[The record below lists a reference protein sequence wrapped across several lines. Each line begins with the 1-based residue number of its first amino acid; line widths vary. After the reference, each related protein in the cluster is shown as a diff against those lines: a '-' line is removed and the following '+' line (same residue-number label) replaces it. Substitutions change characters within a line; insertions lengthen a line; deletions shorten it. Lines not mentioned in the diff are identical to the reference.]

1 MSMDALF
8 SPMPSFKLSQPGA
21 VKPGRLLAPFVV
33 SGLLF
38 AGLLIAVPVFPAP
51 LRAEVRSAETAA
63 SDRALGADAA
73 AYHALQ
79 EGRSDDAANLL
90 RATLAV
96 NPADALAH
104 QLLCRVFYAQDAV
117 DEAIREC
124 ELAVSTAGAASNLA
138 SDNNLWLGRAYGMK
152 ARHAGPVAGFTLAR
166 KVEASFARAVEL
178 NPGNVAAL
186 NDLGE
191 YYVAAPFILG
201 GGPDKARAL
210 AARIM
215 PRFPG
220 AAHRLLARLADSDNN
235 LATAESE
242 FKQAVAAERSPGAW
256 IDLAQFYQT
265 HARPD
270 DALAA
275 VKSGLAADRTHGPAL
290 VDAASIL
297 TKARRAPELAERC
310 LRDYLSSRA
319 KSDAAPAFKVHLQL
333 SRLLAARGD
342 NPGAEREVAA
352 AAALAPAFTRSARTA
367 QGL

>member
-1 MSMDALF
+1 
-8 SPMPSFKLSQPGA
+8 MPSFKLSQPGA

-63 SDRALGADAA
+63 SDRALGEDAA

-79 EGRSDDAANLL
+79 EGRNDDAANLL
-90 RATLAV
+90 RATLAA

-104 QLLCRVFYAQDAV
+104 QLLCRVFYAQDVA

-124 ELAVSTAGAASNLA
+124 ELAVSRAGAASDLA

-152 ARHAGPVAGFTLAR
+152 ARRAGPVAGFTLAR

-191 YYVAAPFILG
+191 YYVAAPFIIG
-201 GGPDKARAL
+201 GGPDRARAL

-275 VKSGLAADRTHGPAL
+275 VKSALAADRTHGP
-290 VDAASIL
+290 DAGGRRQHPDQGAPCARHSRTLPARLPQLPRKVRRRTRLQGASA
-297 TKARRAPELAERC
+297 TQPAAGGPRRQPRRRARGCRRRRTGPGLH
-310 LRDYLSSRA
+310 A
-319 KSDAAPAFKVHLQL
+319 KRKNS
-333 SRLLAARGD
+333 
-342 NPGAEREVAA
+342 
-352 AAALAPAFTRSARTA
+352 